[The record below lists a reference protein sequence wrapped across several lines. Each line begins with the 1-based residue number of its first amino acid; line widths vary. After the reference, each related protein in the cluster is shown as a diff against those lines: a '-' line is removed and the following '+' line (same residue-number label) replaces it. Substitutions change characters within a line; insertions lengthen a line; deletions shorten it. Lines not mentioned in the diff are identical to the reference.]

1 MRDTLTKLVLAAAM
15 LGACGPGRSTFARY
29 PAAAT
34 AFDRAGSDPKAL
46 AIADKVV
53 AAAGGAERW
62 SQARQVKWSEEYVN
76 NGKVVLAMGE
86 AWDRWNGRHHTRLHK
101 AGDATYSVEASH
113 NPTQSKRSGE
123 GDVVVMR
130 KLYEDGGAAFF
141 DSGHGLAALNAPDV
155 PRAVSTARERW
166 QFDTAALCM
175 PFLLEEPGAK
185 LAYAGEV
192 AGEAGKPPLDDLK
205 LTLDPRDPSRTSTY
219 HVMVNR
225 ETSLIDRIE
234 IVEAGQPDNR
244 RIAFH
249 LGPWVEVNG
258 LKFPAAAENVGVK
271 GEVITFKDI
280 ATGEPDEALYV
291 PQVL

>member
-15 LGACGPGRSTFARY
+15 FGACGPGRTRFARH
-29 PAAAT
+29 PSAAA
-34 AFDRAGSDPKAL
+34 AFDRAGSDPRAL
-46 AIADKVV
+46 AIADKVL
-53 AAAGGAERW
+53 AAAGGAGRW
-62 SQARQVKWSEEYVN
+62 NQARQIKWSEEYTN
-76 NGKVVLAMGE
+76 NGKSVLAMDE

-101 AGDATYSVEASH
+101 VADATYSVEASH

-130 KLYEDGGAAFF
+130 KLYEDGGNAFF
-141 DSGHGLAALNAPDV
+141 DSGHGLVPLNAPDV
-155 PRAVSTARERW
+155 PKAVATARERW
-166 QFDTAALCM
+166 PFDTAALCM
-175 PFLLEEPGAK
+175 AFLLEEPGTR
-185 LAYAGEV
+185 LAYVGEV
-192 AGEAGKPPLDDLK
+192 AGGDGKPPLDDVK
-205 LTLDPRDPSRTSTY
+205 VTLDPNDPSRTSTY

-258 LKFPAAAENVGVK
+258 VKFPAAAENVGVK

-280 ATGEPDEALYV
+280 TTGDPEDALYV
-291 PQVL
+291 PEVL